1 MNWTPELRDFIQ
13 EHMNDDTAELLLAA
27 RKYLGI
33 DVPFAVEQIEARRRL
48 KGKLPEWY
56 GNADLIMG
64 GRVPAEQCSSEQTA
78 RYKRSIIEGQSLCDM
93 TGGMGVDFWY
103 MSEGMER
110 AIYTERSEWL
120 CEVAKHNFQMLQT
133 LPSQQTL
140 PSPSLQ
146 GGGSIS
152 ANRGG
157 NGETDEQGNH
167 SLPVGRVRGGSAVRG
182 GSVRCGDGREL
193 PIPSVDV
200 IYLDPARRAGDGS
213 RVYAME
219 ECEPNIVEWQDEL
232 LAHAQMVLV
241 KLSPMVDLTDVMR
254 KLKGVTEVHI
264 VAVKNECKEVL
275 VKQETLPSP
284 FLQGGGNIS
293 ANEETNGEIDE
304 QGNHSLPAGR
314 VRGVSAV
321 GGVSAVIHCV
331 DFLASSAL
339 HYTTKFPD
347 EMDVLVSAG
356 GVKHYLYEPDV
367 TLMKAQAFGSL
378 CHRFNVRQ
386 LEIGTH
392 LMTSDEF
399 IPDFPGRIFEVE
411 EKIPF
416 SSKVLK
422 GLKKAISQANMATRN
437 FVLTA
442 DELRKKTGIKDGG
455 EVYLFGVKVKDVGQM
470 LLKCR
475 KKVVTSHP

>member
-33 DVPFAVEQIEARRRL
+33 DVPFAVEQIEARKRL

-103 MSEGMER
+103 MIEGMER

-182 GSVRCGDGREL
+182 VSVRCGDGRKL

-254 KLKGVTEVHI
+254 KLKGVTEVHV

-275 VKQETLPSP
+275 VKQAYALGDFPHAECVTM
-284 FLQGGGNIS
+284 
-293 ANEETNGEIDE
+293 
-304 QGNHSLPAGR
+304 
-314 VRGVSAV
+314 
-321 GGVSAVIHCV
+321 HCV
-331 DFLASSAL
+331 DFVGEKVI
-339 HYTTKFPD
+339 HYITKFPD

-455 EVYLFGVKVKDVGQM
+455 EVYLFGAKVKDVGQM

>member
-1 MNWTPELRDFIQ
+1 MEWTDALRDFIQ
-13 EHMNDDTAELLLAA
+13 AHLNDDTAELLLAA
-27 RKYLGI
+27 RKYPDI

-110 AIYTERSEWL
+110 AIYTERSEEL
-120 CEVAKHNFQMLQT
+120 CEVAKHNFQVLQT
-133 LPSQQTL
+133 LRPEYV
-140 PSPSLQ
+140 
-146 GGGSIS
+146 I
-152 ANRGG
+152 
-157 NGETDEQGNH
+157 
-167 SLPVGRVRGGSAVRG
+167 
-182 GSVRCGDGREL
+182 RCGDGREL
-193 PIPSVDV
+193 PIPSVDI

-219 ECEPNIVEWQDEL
+219 ECEPNIVEWQYEL

-241 KLSPMVDLTDVMR
+241 KLSPMVDLTDVLR
-254 KLKGVTEVHI
+254 KLKGVTEVHV

-284 FLQGGGNIS
+284 SLQGEGNIS
-293 ANEETNGEIDE
+293 ANEETNGETDE

-422 GLKKAISQANMATRN
+422 GLKKAISQANIATRN

-455 EVYLFGVKVKDVGQM
+455 EVYLFGAKVKDVGQM

>member
-1 MNWTPELRDFIQ
+1 MR
-13 EHMNDDTAELLLAA
+13 
-27 RKYLGI
+27 
-33 DVPFAVEQIEARRRL
+33 
-48 KGKLPEWY
+48 
-56 GNADLIMG
+56 
-64 GRVPAEQCSSEQTA
+64 
-78 RYKRSIIEGQSLCDM
+78 
-93 TGGMGVDFWY
+93 GV
-103 MSEGMER
+103 
-110 AIYTERSEWL
+110 
-120 CEVAKHNFQMLQT
+120 
-133 LPSQQTL
+133 
-140 PSPSLQ
+140 
-146 GGGSIS
+146 
-152 ANRGG
+152 
-157 NGETDEQGNH
+157 
-167 SLPVGRVRGGSAVRG
+167 
-182 GSVRCGDGREL
+182 SVRCGDGRKL

-219 ECEPNIVEWQDEL
+219 ECEPNIVDWQDEL

-254 KLKGVTEVHI
+254 KLKGVTEVHV

-275 VKQETLPSP
+275 VKQAYALGDFPHAECVTM
-284 FLQGGGNIS
+284 
-293 ANEETNGEIDE
+293 
-304 QGNHSLPAGR
+304 
-314 VRGVSAV
+314 
-321 GGVSAVIHCV
+321 HCV
-331 DFLASSAL
+331 DFVWEKVI

-422 GLKKAISQANMATRN
+422 GLKKAISQANIATRN

-455 EVYLFGVKVKDVGQM
+455 EVYLFGAKVKDVGQM

>member
-133 LPSQQTL
+133 LRPEYV
-140 PSPSLQ
+140 
-146 GGGSIS
+146 I
-152 ANRGG
+152 
-157 NGETDEQGNH
+157 
-167 SLPVGRVRGGSAVRG
+167 
-182 GSVRCGDGREL
+182 RCGDGRKL

-219 ECEPNIVEWQDEL
+219 DCEPNIVEWQDEL
-232 LAHAQMVLV
+232 LQHAKTVLV

-275 VKQETLPSP
+275 VKQAYALGDFPHAECVTM
-284 FLQGGGNIS
+284 
-293 ANEETNGEIDE
+293 
-304 QGNHSLPAGR
+304 
-314 VRGVSAV
+314 
-321 GGVSAVIHCV
+321 HCV
-331 DFLASSAL
+331 DFVWEKVI

-422 GLKKAISQANMATRN
+422 GLKKAISQANIATRN

-455 EVYLFGVKVKDVGQM
+455 EVYLFGAKVKDVGQM

>member
-33 DVPFAVEQIEARRRL
+33 DVPFAVEQIEARKRL

-64 GRVPAEQCSSEQTA
+64 GRVPAEQCSSELTA
-78 RYKRSIIEGQSLCDM
+78 RYKRNIIKGKSLCDM

-133 LPSQQTL
+133 LRPEYV
-140 PSPSLQ
+140 
-146 GGGSIS
+146 I
-152 ANRGG
+152 
-157 NGETDEQGNH
+157 
-167 SLPVGRVRGGSAVRG
+167 
-182 GSVRCGDGREL
+182 RCGDGREL

-219 ECEPNIVEWQDEL
+219 DCEPNIVEWQDEL
-232 LAHAQMVLV
+232 LQHAKTVLV

-254 KLKGVTEVHI
+254 KLKGVTEVHV

-275 VKQETLPSP
+275 VKQAYALGDFPHAECVTM
-284 FLQGGGNIS
+284 
-293 ANEETNGEIDE
+293 
-304 QGNHSLPAGR
+304 
-314 VRGVSAV
+314 
-321 GGVSAVIHCV
+321 HCV
-331 DFLASSAL
+331 DFVWEKVI

-422 GLKKAISQANMATRN
+422 GLKKAISQANIATRN

-455 EVYLFGVKVKDVGQM
+455 EVYLFGAKVKDVGQM

>member
-78 RYKRSIIEGQSLCDM
+78 RYKRSIIEGKSLCDM

-182 GSVRCGDGREL
+182 VSVRCGDGRKL

-241 KLSPMVDLTDVMR
+241 KLSPMVDLTDVLR
-254 KLKGVTEVHI
+254 KLKGVTEVHV

-275 VKQETLPSP
+275 VKQAYALGDFPHAECVTM
-284 FLQGGGNIS
+284 
-293 ANEETNGEIDE
+293 
-304 QGNHSLPAGR
+304 
-314 VRGVSAV
+314 
-321 GGVSAVIHCV
+321 HCV
-331 DFLASSAL
+331 DFVGEKVI
-339 HYTTKFPD
+339 HYITNFPD

-455 EVYLFGVKVKDVGQM
+455 EVYLFGAKVKDVGQM

>member
-56 GNADLIMG
+56 GNADLIMA

-133 LPSQQTL
+133 LRPEYV
-140 PSPSLQ
+140 
-146 GGGSIS
+146 I
-152 ANRGG
+152 
-157 NGETDEQGNH
+157 
-167 SLPVGRVRGGSAVRG
+167 
-182 GSVRCGDGREL
+182 RCGDGRKL

-232 LAHAQMVLV
+232 LAHVQMVLV
-241 KLSPMVDLTDVMR
+241 KLSPMVDLTDVLR
-254 KLKGVTEVHI
+254 KLKGVTEVHV

-275 VKQETLPSP
+275 VKQAYALGDFPHAECVTM
-284 FLQGGGNIS
+284 
-293 ANEETNGEIDE
+293 
-304 QGNHSLPAGR
+304 
-314 VRGVSAV
+314 
-321 GGVSAVIHCV
+321 HCV
-331 DFLASSAL
+331 DFVGEKVI
-339 HYTTKFPD
+339 HYITKFPD

-422 GLKKAISQANMATRN
+422 GLKKAISQANIATRN

-455 EVYLFGVKVKDVGQM
+455 EVYLFGAKVKDVGQM

-475 KKVVTSHP
+475 IKVVTSRP

>member
-103 MSEGMER
+103 MSEGMEH

-133 LPSQQTL
+133 LRPEYV
-140 PSPSLQ
+140 
-146 GGGSIS
+146 I
-152 ANRGG
+152 
-157 NGETDEQGNH
+157 
-167 SLPVGRVRGGSAVRG
+167 
-182 GSVRCGDGREL
+182 RCGDGRKL

-241 KLSPMVDLTDVMR
+241 KLSPMVDLTDVLR
-254 KLKGVTEVHI
+254 KLKGVTEVHV

-284 FLQGGGNIS
+284 FLQGGGNIY
-293 ANEETNGEIDE
+293 ANEETNGETDE

-321 GGVSAVIHCV
+321 EGVSAVIHCV

-422 GLKKAISQANMATRN
+422 GLKKAISQANIATRN

-455 EVYLFGVKVKDVGQM
+455 EVYLFGAKVKDVGQM

>member
-33 DVPFAVEQIEARRRL
+33 DVPFAVEQIEARKRL

-167 SLPVGRVRGGSAVRG
+167 SLPVGRVRGVSAVRG
-182 GSVRCGDGREL
+182 VSVRCGDGRKL

-232 LAHAQMVLV
+232 LAHAPMVLV
-241 KLSPMVDLTDVMR
+241 KLSPMVDLTDVLR
-254 KLKGVTEVHI
+254 KLKGVTEVHV

-275 VKQETLPSP
+275 VKQAYALGDFPHAECVTM
-284 FLQGGGNIS
+284 
-293 ANEETNGEIDE
+293 
-304 QGNHSLPAGR
+304 
-314 VRGVSAV
+314 
-321 GGVSAVIHCV
+321 HCV
-331 DFLASSAL
+331 DFVGEKVI
-339 HYTTKFPD
+339 HYITNFPD

-422 GLKKAISQANMATRN
+422 GLKKAISQANIATRN

-455 EVYLFGVKVKDVGQM
+455 EVYLFGAKVKDVGQM

>member
-120 CEVAKHNFQMLQT
+120 CEVAKHNFQVLQT
-133 LPSQQTL
+133 LRPEYV
-140 PSPSLQ
+140 
-146 GGGSIS
+146 I
-152 ANRGG
+152 
-157 NGETDEQGNH
+157 
-167 SLPVGRVRGGSAVRG
+167 
-182 GSVRCGDGREL
+182 RCGDGRKL

-232 LAHAQMVLV
+232 LAHAKTVLV
-241 KLSPMVDLTDVMR
+241 KLSPMVDLTDVLR

-275 VKQETLPSP
+275 VKQAYALGDFPHAECVTM
-284 FLQGGGNIS
+284 
-293 ANEETNGEIDE
+293 
-304 QGNHSLPAGR
+304 
-314 VRGVSAV
+314 
-321 GGVSAVIHCV
+321 HCV
-331 DFLASSAL
+331 DFVGEKVI

-422 GLKKAISQANMATRN
+422 GLKKAISQANIATRN
-437 FVLTA
+437 FMLTA

-455 EVYLFGVKVKDVGQM
+455 EVYLFGAKVKDVGQM

>member
-133 LPSQQTL
+133 LRPEYV
-140 PSPSLQ
+140 
-146 GGGSIS
+146 I
-152 ANRGG
+152 
-157 NGETDEQGNH
+157 
-167 SLPVGRVRGGSAVRG
+167 
-182 GSVRCGDGREL
+182 RCGDGRKL

-219 ECEPNIVEWQDEL
+219 DCEPNIVEWQDEL
-232 LAHAQMVLV
+232 LQHAKTVLV
-241 KLSPMVDLTDVMR
+241 KLSPMVDLTDVLR
-254 KLKGVTEVHI
+254 KLKGVTEVHV

-275 VKQETLPSP
+275 VKQAYALGDFSHAECVTM
-284 FLQGGGNIS
+284 
-293 ANEETNGEIDE
+293 
-304 QGNHSLPAGR
+304 
-314 VRGVSAV
+314 
-321 GGVSAVIHCV
+321 HCV
-331 DFLASSAL
+331 DFVGEKVI

-422 GLKKAISQANMATRN
+422 GLKKAISQANIATRN
-437 FVLTA
+437 FMLTA

-455 EVYLFGVKVKDVGQM
+455 EVYLFGAKVKDVGQM

>member
-1 MNWTPELRDFIQ
+1 MVTHHPMLKKQDAKSYSYPMNWTPELRDFIQ

-33 DVPFAVEQIEARRRL
+33 DVPFAVEQIEARKRL

-110 AIYTERSEWL
+110 AIYTERSEEL
-120 CEVAKHNFQMLQT
+120 CEVAKHNFQVLQT
-133 LPSQQTL
+133 LRPEYV
-140 PSPSLQ
+140 
-146 GGGSIS
+146 I
-152 ANRGG
+152 
-157 NGETDEQGNH
+157 
-167 SLPVGRVRGGSAVRG
+167 
-182 GSVRCGDGREL
+182 RCGDGRKL

-232 LAHAQMVLV
+232 LAHAPMVLV
-241 KLSPMVDLTDVMR
+241 KLSPMVDLTDVLR
-254 KLKGVTEVHI
+254 KLKGVTEVHV

-275 VKQETLPSP
+275 VKQAYALGDFPHAECVTM
-284 FLQGGGNIS
+284 
-293 ANEETNGEIDE
+293 
-304 QGNHSLPAGR
+304 
-314 VRGVSAV
+314 
-321 GGVSAVIHCV
+321 HCV
-331 DFLASSAL
+331 DFVGEKVI
-339 HYTTKFPD
+339 HYITNFPD

-422 GLKKAISQANMATRN
+422 GLKKAISQANIATRN

-455 EVYLFGVKVKDVGQM
+455 EVYLFGAKVKDVGQM